1 MQYPLQFRGE
11 AVEPAPFY
19 IWGIVNTTPDSF
31 YDGGCYEK
39 ADRAAAHARQL
50 WEQGACILDIGG
62 ASSRPGAQQDVSS
75 LEEWQRIA
83 PVISAVQE
91 FSGHA
96 ARSGADKIRTDK
108 KRIRKPPRLL
118 LHRIRKGHPKL
129 LSAS

>member
-50 WEQGACILDIGG
+50 WEQGLVFWIL
-62 ASSRPGAQQDVSS
+62 AERLQDRV
-75 LEEWQRIA
+75 
-83 PVISAVQE
+83 
-91 FSGHA
+91 HN
-96 ARSGADKIRTDK
+96 KM
-108 KRIRKPPRLL
+108 
-118 LHRIRKGHPKL
+118 
-129 LSAS
+129 